1 MKRRSAGKR
10 RKTRETNIDLRLDL
24 DGSGRAKVEIQDRWL
39 RHMLES
45 LCRFS
50 GFDLTLRAEGD
61 FLHHANE
68 DIAITLGRALRDAV
82 AGRPIRRIGSA
93 TVPMDDAL
101 VVVSVDLV
109 DRPFYDSTLP
119 DDMLE
124 HFLRSFAMEARIT
137 LHNVV
142 LKGKNYHHINEATFK
157 ALGLALKEATRPIGG
172 GELSTKGRVRWK

>member
-1 MKRRSAGKR
+1 VKRAAGRK
-10 RKTRETNIDLRLDL
+10 RKTRETRIDLRLDL
-24 DGSGRAKVEIQDRWL
+24 DGSGQAKVEIQDRWL

-50 GFDLTLRAEGD
+50 GFDLSVKAQGD

-68 DIAITLGRALRDAV
+68 DIAITLGRALRDALD
-82 AGRPIRRIGSA
+82 GRPVRRIGSA

-157 ALGLALKEATRPIGG
+157 ALGLALKEAATPQGR
-172 GELSTKGRVRWK
+172 EEMSTKGRVRWK